1 MPIHTHTRT
10 HPGHSPPHHPLYRR
24 VYFNKTSDS
33 ADDYLVDHSIIMY
46 LLDPAGTPRAL
57 RPTYTRLPA

>member
-1 MPIHTHTRT
+1 
-10 HPGHSPPHHPLYRR
+10 